1 MTYRVRV
8 SDKALADIESV
19 LLWFQEQSASAAGQR
34 WFNALWK
41 TLDTLEARPERCSL
55 ADESNE
61 IGIEIR
67 ELLFGRKRG
76 QYRILFQVDG
86 KTVQILRIWHS
97 ARDRL
102 TVSDL

>member
-1 MTYRVRV
+1 VTYRIRI

-19 LLWFQEQSASAAGQR
+19 LLWFQEQSASAAGQP
-34 WFNALWK
+34 WFDALWK
-41 TLDTLEARPERCSL
+41 TLDTLQARPERCSL

-61 IGIEIR
+61 IGMEIR

-76 QYRILFQVDG
+76 QYRILFQVNG

-102 TVSDL
+102 KSGDL